1 MKIAIIGA
9 GNMGGAIARGL
20 ARSAKDVTIA
30 VSNPTTGKLDKL
42 KAEFPAIETTTDN
55 VAAANDAAIIVIAV
69 KPWLVEQV
77 IKEIEPGAPQVLVSV
92 AAGIDTVDLERMTG
106 EAGMTIFKVIPNTAI
121 SLMQSTTLVASRNA
135 TAGQEE
141 MMLSLFSAMGE
152 TFLIPEK
159 QMAAATAM
167 TSCGIA
173 YALKYIQAVTQA
185 GIELGI
191 KPGVGM
197 KMVAQSMKGAAKLIL
212 QNDTHPVLE
221 IEKVCTPGG
230 ITIKGVNSLEADG
243 FTAALINAVKV
254 AAK

>member
-1 MKIAIIGA
+1 
-9 GNMGGAIARGL
+9 
-20 ARSAKDVTIA
+20 
-30 VSNPTTGKLDKL
+30 
-42 KAEFPAIETTTDN
+42 
-55 VAAANDAAIIVIAV
+55 
-69 KPWLVEQV
+69 
-77 IKEIEPGAPQVLVSV
+77 
-92 AAGIDTVDLERMTG
+92 
-106 EAGMTIFKVIPNTAI
+106 MTIFKVIPNTAI

-135 TAGQEE
+135 TAEQEE

-197 KMVAQSMKGAAKLIL
+197 KMVAQSMKGAAELIL
-212 QNDTHPVLE
+212 QNSTHPVLE